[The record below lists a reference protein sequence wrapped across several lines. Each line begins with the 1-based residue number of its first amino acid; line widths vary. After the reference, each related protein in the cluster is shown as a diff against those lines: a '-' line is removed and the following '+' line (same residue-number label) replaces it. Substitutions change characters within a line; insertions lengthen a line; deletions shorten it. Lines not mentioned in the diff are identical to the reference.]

1 MTEMIYIDPKH
12 HGADHDNPVATL
24 GDRVFFLNEPL
35 KNGKDLEKFKDDI
48 HHLLVTRQLK
58 EVDVGEIGLTEK
70 RIRFTVAYNEGGCF
84 EKIGVKQIYLHPNCF
99 IIYEGVIEP
108 LFTFNTPKIN
118 NKLKPYVLE
127 LTDGG
132 PDKPTFPCGRELIDN
147 RIRGKEKDIVLVVL
161 PELKA
166 FVLKEKP
173 LA

>member
-12 HGADHDNPVATL
+12 DGTDHDNPVATL

-58 EVDVGEIGLTEK
+58 EVDVGEIGLMEK

-84 EKIGVKQIYLHPNCF
+84 EKIGVKQLYIHPHHF
-99 IIYEGVIEP
+99 IIHDGVIEP
-108 LFTFNTPKIN
+108 LITFNTPKIN
-118 NKLKPYVLE
+118 DKLKNYVLE
-127 LTDGG
+127 LKGEGFPEDVL
-132 PDKPTFPCGRELIDN
+132 PTGRYIIDQK
-147 RIRGKEKDIVLVVL
+147 IRGKEKDIVLVVL

>member
-1 MTEMIYIDPKH
+1 M
-12 HGADHDNPVATL
+12 
-24 GDRVFFLNEPL
+24 
-35 KNGKDLEKFKDDI
+35 
-48 HHLLVTRQLK
+48 
-58 EVDVGEIGLTEK
+58 
-70 RIRFTVAYNEGGCF
+70 
-84 EKIGVKQIYLHPNCF
+84 KQIYIHPNCF

-132 PDKPTFPCGRELIDN
+132 PDKLTFPCDRELIDN
-147 RIRGKEKDIVLVVL
+147 KIRGKEKDIVLVVL